1 MSTGTTSGRNR
12 LLVPA
17 VAGAIVLL
25 IIIGF
30 LVMRG
35 GDEEPPAPKAT
46 KPAATTA
53 PPKAPQAKVAG
64 SGIAPQAIAVKT
76 ATVARGASVFAV
88 GAELPDIDIKKI
100 DTVNLM
106 LGQDNGDV
114 LWRLTTFQDSR
125 GAFVIPQLFLVKD
138 GKDEQFACRA
148 GMRIKGAQL
157 TMEFPLNCLDNPQK
171 PLRLR
176 LEITDRDGGEEKTS
190 TSKVLSAP
198 KA

>member
-30 LVMRG
+30 LVVRG
-35 GDEEPPAPKAT
+35 GDEAPAAPKAT

-53 PPKAPQAKVAG
+53 APKAPQAKVAG
-64 SGIAPQAIAVKT
+64 SGVAPQAIAVKT

-100 DTVNLM
+100 DTVTLV
-106 LGQDNGDV
+106 LAQDNGA
-114 LWRLTTFQDSR
+114 LWRLRTLQDSR
-125 GAFVIPQLFLVKD
+125 GGFVIPQLYLVKA
-138 GKDEQFACRA
+138 GVEEQFACSA

-157 TMEFPLNCLDNPQK
+157 TMTIPLKCLDNPQK
-171 PLRLR
+171 PLRAR
-176 LEITDRDGGEEKTS
+176 LEITDRDGGQEKTS
-190 TSKVLSAP
+190 NSKTLKAP